1 MGSLNLGS
9 VTESLGGSTGSTGS
23 STKAITDQIAET
35 IGDLVATALRQV
47 LGNLS

>member
-9 VTESLGGSTGSTGS
+9 VTESLGGGTGS

-35 IGDLVATALRQV
+35 VGDLVATALKQV